1 MKKTLKRIGAL
12 LLIILL
18 LALYIWAFIAAIYAR
33 PEAGTVFYA
42 ALICTTVIPVLIYV
56 YIWFG
61 GLLKKMSSRNID
73 ENK

>member
-12 LLIILL
+12 LIIILL
-18 LALYIWAFIAAIYAR
+18 SALYIWAFIAAIYAR
-33 PEAGTVFYA
+33 PEAVTVFYA
-42 ALICTTVIPVLIYV
+42 ALLCTTVIPVLIYV